1 MFRVTNNIRKV
12 IALLFLVAVFSTFV
26 FAYLHIKGMAMSEIT
41 MPGCPFMDMDST
53 ALCSMSP
60 LEHIEAW
67 QHLLTVTPTTASILL
82 VLLALLIGKKH
93 LYRLRMTAGQSP
105 FILTYYL
112 KRSRDIAVPAIYTN
126 CTYDFHSDLFSQGIL
141 HPKLF

>member
-1 MFRVTNNIRKV
+1 MFGVTNATRKV

-26 FAYLHIKGMAMSEIT
+26 FAYLHIKGMAMSEI
-41 MPGCPFMDMDST
+41 MLPGCPFMDMDST

-67 QHLLTVTPTTASILL
+67 QHLLTVTPATASILL

-93 LYRLRMTAGQSP
+93 LHRLRIAVEQFP
-105 FILTYYL
+105 FIFTYYL
-112 KRSRDIAVPAIYTN
+112 KRSRDITVLATYTN
-126 CTYDFHSDLFSQGIL
+126 RTYDFHNDLFSQGIL

>member
-1 MFRVTNNIRKV
+1 MFGAKEIVQKA
-12 IALLFLVAVFSTFV
+12 IAVLFLVAVFSTFV
-26 FAYLHIKGMAMSEIT
+26 FAYLHIKGMAMSEIAL
-41 MPGCPFMDMDST
+41 PGCPFMDMGST

-67 QHLLTVTPTTASILL
+67 QHLLTATPATATILL

-93 LYRLRMTAGQSP
+93 LHCLRMTVEQFP
-105 FILTYYL
+105 FILTYYF
-112 KRSRDIAVPAIYTN
+112 KRSRDITVSAIYIN
-126 CTYDFHSDLFSQGIL
+126 RTYDFHNDLFSQGIL